1 MVMRQSS
8 LTMVRVPY
16 QFPRPARFALVRD
29 ISSANLFYTGSSSV
43 RAGWSF
49 ESTPRLAVPPIMA
62 KYRDRKLGKTFSFA
76 GWDSYSDTT
85 ARSHIRN
92 AFEQGTGIVAN
103 WDVMEHVLDYIF
115 LKLGMN
121 GVDGNIDKPIVMT
134 EAVANLPYSRKC
146 ESIFPDAMTRP
157 TGLEC

>member
-1 MVMRQSS
+1 M
-8 LTMVRVPY
+8 
-16 QFPRPARFALVRD
+16 
-29 ISSANLFYTGSSSV
+29 

-49 ESTPRLAVPPIMA
+49 DSKPRFSIPPIMA

-76 GWDSYSDTT
+76 GSDCYADTT
-85 ARSHIRN
+85 ARGHIRG
-92 AFEQGTGIVAN
+92 AFEAGTGIVSN

-121 GVDGNIDKPIVMT
+121 EADGGIEVPIVMT

-146 ESIFPDAMTRP
+146 RLNRLSRAPHANPSSSSHDRNH
-157 TGLEC
+157 L

>member
-1 MVMRQSS
+1 
-8 LTMVRVPY
+8 MVRVFYSFIPTSRAGEHHSELLTSL
-16 QFPRPARFALVRD
+16 FLLV
-29 ISSANLFYTGSSSV
+29 LYTGSSSV

-103 WDVMEHVLDYIF
+103 WDVMEHVLDYVF

-121 GVDGNIDKPIVMT
+121 GVDGNIDMPIVMT

-146 ESIFPDAMTRP
+146 EFF
-157 TGLEC
+157 CF